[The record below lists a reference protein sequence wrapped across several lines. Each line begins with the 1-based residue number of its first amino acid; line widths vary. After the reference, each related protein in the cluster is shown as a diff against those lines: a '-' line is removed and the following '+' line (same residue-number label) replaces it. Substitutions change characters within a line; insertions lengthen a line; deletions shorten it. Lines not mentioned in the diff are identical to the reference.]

1 MTDREERRRAVLS
14 GFAEGVC
21 PETVFGPDRPAAAA
35 ELASWLD
42 SIAPSTDDVLR
53 AAYGYGYGSPSRT
66 RAYRNGCAFLARAYH
81 EYGYLRRP
89 APYITN
95 LKELY

>member
-14 GFAEGVC
+14 GFADGVY

-42 SIAPSTDDVLR
+42 GIAPSADDVLL
-53 AAYGYGYGSPSRT
+53 AAYGYGYPSHI
-66 RAYRNGCAFLARAYH
+66 RAYRTGCAFLARAYP
-81 EYGYLRRP
+81 EYGYLRGP
-89 APYITN
+89 APTSPA
-95 LKELY
+95 